1 VRGAA
6 KGPAAAPSNGTAHTG
21 SNGAGS
27 PHGANGNGS
36 NGTNGSGGN
45 GHAATAVKKAVAAV
59 AASPR
64 SAPVGDLQAAFAARH
79 DQFAS
84 FQADAPACDRC
95 GAITA
100 RAGNCYLCYN
110 CGNSMGCS

>member
-1 VRGAA
+1 LA
-6 KGPAAAPSNGTAHTG
+6 KKPAAVATAV
-21 SNGAGS
+21 
-27 PHGANGNGS
+27 
-36 NGTNGSGGN
+36 
-45 GHAATAVKKAVAAV
+45 AATATPRFVAA
-59 AASPR
+59 
-64 SAPVGDLQAAFAARH
+64 GDSQAAMVARN

-84 FQADAPACDRC
+84 FQADAPSCDRC